1 MWQLVA
7 RAGVWL
13 LNVVGAASFGWSAS
27 DWFNE
32 SQTTKQTENKQ
43 DPEAAKQQARRQM
56 WRTIGFLGGI
66 FLSVVAFFI
75 GKKILKNK

>member
-13 LNVVGAASFGWSAS
+13 LNAVGAASFGWSAS

-32 SQTTKQTENKQ
+32 SQTTSQTQNNQ
-43 DPEAAKQQARRQM
+43 SPEVAEQQKKRQM

-66 FLSVVAFFI
+66 LLSVKEF
-75 GKKILKNK
+75 